1 MTTPEPITANAR
13 RSDAMLGTF
22 LFLPALAVIVLLF
35 VLPVLYELV
44 ISLFRSRLYEPANPF
59 VALQNYAWLF
69 RSGDFPQALVNTL
82 IWTVGSVIGQAVV
95 GVFLAIVLMQDLP
108 GRNVIRTLLLCTWIM
123 PGVVG
128 GIIWRWMFDP
138 IVGILNA
145 GLNTVGLP
153 EFDWLGQVSTA
164 MACCILANI
173 WKGVP
178 FWILMISARLQAVPN
193 QLYDAAAVDGAGWWH
208 RFIHIT
214 VPQIRG
220 ILTICTLLAF
230 IWTFNSFDLIYALT
244 RGGPDIAT
252 TTVPMLIY
260 EVGMRNGHYGEA
272 AASSIILLLMMTVFI
287 GVFMRRSLTR
297 QEDV

>member
-1 MTTPEPITANAR
+1 MTTPPPITAAR
-13 RSDAMLGTF
+13 SRSDAMLGNV

-44 ISLFRSRLYEPANPF
+44 ISLYRSRLYEQADPF
-59 VALQNYAWLF
+59 VGLQNYAWLLGT
-69 RSGDFPQALVNTL
+69 GDFPKALLNTL
-82 IWTVGSVIGQAVV
+82 VWTVGSVIGQAAV
-95 GVFLAIVLMQDLP
+95 GIFLAVVLMQDLP
-108 GRNVIRTLLLCTWIM
+108 GRNLFRTLLLCTWIM

-138 IVGILNA
+138 IVGILNSA
-145 GLNTVGLP
+145 LSTAGLP

-164 MACCILANI
+164 LGCCILANM

-178 FWILMISARLQAVPN
+178 FWLLMVSARLQAVPSE
-193 QLYDAAAVDGAGWWH
+193 LYDAAAVDGAGWRH
-208 RFIHIT
+208 RFMHIT

-220 ILTICTLLAF
+220 IVTICALLSF

-260 EVGMRNGHYGEA
+260 EIGMRNGHYGEA
-272 AASSIILLLMMTVFI
+272 AASSIILLIMMAAAI
-287 GVFMRRSLTR
+287 GLFMRRSLAK
-297 QEDV
+297 QEEV